1 MDDAGRYVDS
11 NPAMCQLLGYS
22 REELMRLTVWDVT
35 RAPDRERIPGLL
47 GQFLSNGTL
56 SGEHTLLCKGGATR
70 EVEYRSVANILP
82 GLHLAV
88 LRDLTER
95 KRAEE
100 ALRQSEERFRFLA
113 ESIPH
118 MVWAA
123 SPDGSDAYQNARL
136 SDYVGVSAEQMRG
149 EGWADTFHPDDRQ
162 RALDAWELARR
173 HGAEYRIECRIRNG
187 KTGEYRWFLCHAVP
201 QREND
206 GRVVRWFGTCT
217 DIDERRRAEEESRIL
232 NAALQ
237 NAVEGI
243 ARLDT
248 QGRYLTVNRA
258 FASTLGYP
266 PDELV
271 GRDWL
276 STVHPKSLDKANS
289 AYERMLSAGRAEVEL
304 LGVRKDDS
312 VFWRQSVIVK
322 AHDHQPPWI
331 GHYCFMKDITD
342 RKRAEEDLRDSAAR
356 LRILSRRVVD
366 VQEEE
371 RRHLARELHDE
382 IGQVLSAISVNLHAV
397 KGVCDAAAFPRL
409 EESIHIVDQATQQV
423 RNLSLDLR
431 PSMLDDLGLAATVR
445 WYADRQ
451 AQRAG
456 FALHLALESPAAR
469 LPAELTI
476 ACFRVAQE
484 ALTNVARHAHARH
497 VSIELRQCDHEVD
510 LVIRDD
516 GVGFDPEAAS
526 GGAARGDSFGLL
538 GIQERVEL
546 LGGRADIRSRTGQ
559 GTTIRA
565 WFPIPSPPSARPS
578 SDGSR

>member
-1 MDDAGRYVDS
+1 MIGVI
-11 NPAMCQLLGYS
+11 GIS
-22 REELMRLTVWDVT
+22 RDITD
-35 RAPDRERIPGLL
+35 
-47 GQFLSNGTL
+47 
-56 SGEHTLLCKGGATR
+56 
-70 EVEYRSVANILP
+70 
-82 GLHLAV
+82 
-88 LRDLTER
+88 R

-123 SPDGSDAYQNARL
+123 SPDGSGNYHNARFC
-136 SDYVGVSAEQMRG
+136 DYVGVAPEQMQG

-162 RALDAWELARR
+162 RALEAWELACR

-201 QREND
+201 QRAID
-206 GRVVRWFGTCT
+206 SRVVRWFGTCT

-232 NAALQ
+232 NAALE

-248 QGRYLTVNRA
+248 QGRYLAVNRA
-258 FASTLGYP
+258 FASILGYQP
-266 PDELV
+266 EELV

-276 STVHPKSLDKANS
+276 TTVHPNSRDNANS
-289 AYERMLSAGRAEVEL
+289 AYQRMLSAGRAEVEL

-322 AHDHQPPWI
+322 AQDHQPPWI

-342 RKRAEEDLRDSAAR
+342 RKRAEEALRDSAGR
-356 LRILSRRVVD
+356 LRALSRRVVE

-382 IGQVLSAISVNLHAV
+382 IGQVLSAISVNLHTV
-397 KGVCDAAAFPRL
+397 KAVCDAAAFPCL
-409 EESIHIVDQATQQV
+409 EESIHIVDRATQQV

-431 PSMLDDLGLAATVR
+431 PSMIDDLGLVATLR

-456 FALHLALESPAAR
+456 FAVHVAVESSAAR

-476 ACFRVAQE
+476 ACYRVAQE
-484 ALTNVARHAHARH
+484 ALNNVARHARARH
-497 VSIELRQCDHEVD
+497 VWIELRQSDDEVE
-510 LVIRDD
+510 LAIRDD
-516 GVGFDPEAAS
+516 GVGFDSETAS
-526 GGAARGDSFGLL
+526 GRAARGESFGLL

-546 LGGRADIRSRTGQ
+546 LGGQADIRSQPGL
-559 GTTIRA
+559 GTTMPRLVPDRVDA
-565 WFPIPSPPSARPS
+565 FGAHVQRS
-578 SDGSR
+578 